1 MVQYLKSLY
10 AEWQRRKQ
18 IASTINELSKLST
31 KELHDIGI
39 GRGDIYTIA
48 HSNFPRGA

>member
-1 MVQYLKSLY
+1 MVQYLKAVY

-18 IASTINELSKLST
+18 ITSTINELSKLST
-31 KELHDIGI
+31 KELNDIGI

-48 HSNFPRGA
+48 HSSFPKGA